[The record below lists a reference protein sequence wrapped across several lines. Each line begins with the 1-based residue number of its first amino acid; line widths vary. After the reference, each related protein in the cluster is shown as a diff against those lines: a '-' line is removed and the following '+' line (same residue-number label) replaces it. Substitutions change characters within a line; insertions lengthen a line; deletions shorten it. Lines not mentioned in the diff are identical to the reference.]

1 MTDYSEEIWAV
12 MQSYLSV
19 EPRRGNPINADGK
32 RITVGNIVY
41 ISGIDQCVDQLNKL
55 MNSKRRG

>member
-12 MQSYLSV
+12 MRSYLSV
-19 EPRRGNPINADGK
+19 ETRRGNPINADGK
-32 RITVGNIVY
+32 RINVATIVY

-55 MNSKRRG
+55 MNSKRG